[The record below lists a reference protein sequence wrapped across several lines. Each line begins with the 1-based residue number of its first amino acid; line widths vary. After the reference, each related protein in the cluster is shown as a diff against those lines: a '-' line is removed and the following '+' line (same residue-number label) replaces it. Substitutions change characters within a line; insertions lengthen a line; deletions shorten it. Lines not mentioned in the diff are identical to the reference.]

1 MTCTLLTHHL
11 TYHVI
16 RDDPESR
23 RLGEDNLSDLSLYI
37 TDHLLPQR
45 ERGEEAAE
53 MTILVNLTT
62 HPVIPAVSI
71 FTDPLHRDAKNLK
84 CFCRHS

>member
-1 MTCTLLTHHL
+1 MTCTLLTRHL

-16 RDDPESR
+16 RGDPESR
-23 RLGEDNLSDLSLYI
+23 RVVEDNLSDLSPYI
-37 TDHLLPQR
+37 TDHLLPRR
-45 ERGEEAAE
+45 EQEEEAAE
-53 MTILVNLTT
+53 MTNLVNQTI

-71 FTDPLHRDAKNLK
+71 FTGPLHRDAKNLK